1 MEICACVSFYL
12 APSVLPHAKLC
23 LLVKN
28 KNKKIA
34 ERCTVPAVPGF
45 VESVAGTLQR
55 PLLVSA
61 CIP

>member
-23 LLVKN
+23 LLV
-28 KNKKIA
+28 NKKIA
-34 ERCTVPAVPGF
+34 ECCTVPAVPGF

-55 PLLVSA
+55 QLLVSA

>member
-23 LLVKN
+23 LLVK
-28 KNKKIA
+28 KKEKFA